1 MTLRSDAYSPKA
13 FEFFIGVEDGGN
25 VGTADVGALY
35 SLDVDS
41 VGFPSLN
48 PITSYDVRSGVG
60 ETAKLVDAFR
70 SNKGT
75 VKEIT
80 VSGNYWDA
88 TMELLAANITGD
100 ATSDHQVAYNHTG
113 KALKHGDSVS
123 DATSTF
129 TVVVNS
135 PLSNSAMIFPG
146 CVVTAL
152 SFSGDMGT
160 EGGRVKFSATFKTGH
175 VPSLSG
181 STASAATLYSA
192 GTGADMN
199 AWTLT
204 TLGGVAD
211 TVMQSF
217 SLNIEHDAVFLG
229 FDTSGNAEVISR
241 TSEFITTL
249 DAQIVYNTDS
259 EALINEYEA
268 GAAFTST
275 GAINC
280 SNNGTIGS
288 VTGFGFHIDHSVV
301 TNCALSEGDVMML
314 DTSWKALASTSGS
327 ILELVCE

>member
-1 MTLRSDAYSPKA
+1 MTLRADTYSPKG
-13 FEFFIGVEDGGN
+13 FQVFFGIEDGSG

-41 VGFPSLN
+41 VGFPTLN
-48 PITSYDVRSGVG
+48 PTMSMDVRTGAG
-60 ETAKLVDAFR
+60 ETAKLVDYFR
-70 SNKGT
+70 TNKGT
-75 VKEIT
+75 EKEIT
-80 VSGNYWDA
+80 VSGNFWDA
-88 TMELLAANITGD
+88 TAELLAANITND
-100 ATSDHQVAYNHTG
+100 ASSDHQVAYNHTG
-113 KALKHGDSVS
+113 KDLKHGDSVS

-129 TVVVNS
+129 TVVINS
-135 PLSNSAMIFPG
+135 PLADSAMIFPG

-160 EGGRVKFSATFKTGH
+160 EGGRIKQSVTFKTGH

-192 GTGADMN
+192 GTTRDMT

-204 TLGGVAD
+204 TLGGIAD
-211 TVMQSF
+211 TVMKSF
-217 SLNIEHDAVFLG
+217 TLNLEHDAMFHG

-241 TSEFITTL
+241 GQEFSATL

-259 EALINEYEA
+259 EALINTFES
-268 GAAFTST
+268 GAAFTSA

-280 SNNGTIGS
+280 SNHGTIGS
-288 VTGFGFHIDHSVV
+288 VTGFGFHIDTSAL
-301 TNCALSEGDVMML
+301 TNVALSEGDVMMI

-327 ILELVCE
+327 LIELVCE